1 VKLSINN
8 QLGRDVSTLALN
20 VFGIFVYISL
30 IRIYL
35 HQLTLPEPLLFAL
48 MFSLVFNIY
57 YEFKAGISR
66 LTHVRILCTII
77 IFCVAAFLAQE
88 IRGVY
93 LTTMTE
99 LTNYE
104 NAEELIGQEYL
115 KAAQNRVVGYGGC
128 FAVGLVTARMLLYKI
143 LVNVASRVLVL
154 PNYRGNVC
162 PMCQQPTQIH

>member
-1 VKLSINN
+1 MKLSINN

-88 IRGVY
+88 IR
-93 LTTMTE
+93 
-99 LTNYE
+99 
-104 NAEELIGQEYL
+104 
-115 KAAQNRVVGYGGC
+115 
-128 FAVGLVTARMLLYKI
+128 
-143 LVNVASRVLVL
+143 
-154 PNYRGNVC
+154 
-162 PMCQQPTQIH
+162 

>member
-1 VKLSINN
+1 MKLSINN

-30 IRIYL
+30 IWIYL
-35 HQLTLPEPLLFAL
+35 HQLTLPEPLLFAF

-57 YEFKAGISR
+57 YEFKAGVSR

-128 FAVGLVTARMLLYKI
+128 FATEK
-143 LVNVASRVLVL
+143 S
-154 PNYRGNVC
+154 
-162 PMCQQPTQIH
+162 